1 MTWIVISCVKPASGQ
16 RFTYHVLLN
25 STTFTMHRL
34 LLFGFSLILT
44 NAVATADENSRSTKS
59 LPATGSVQ
67 VAFPPEEDA
76 NSLIVNAL
84 REARKMVR
92 VQAYSFT
99 SNEIAFALIAA
110 KQRGVD
116 VVVIADAEQMRKLD
130 NHKLGLMHR
139 NGVRVWLDQQ
149 HQSAH
154 NKIMI
159 IDGEDS
165 LPVVITGS
173 MNFTYSGQFKN
184 AENLLILRGNKA
196 LADSYSANWQRHFN
210 HATPYIPQ

>member
-1 MTWIVISCVKPASGQ
+1 MR
-16 RFTYHVLLN
+16 RF
-25 STTFTMHRL
+25 L
-34 LLFGFSLILT
+34 LLGLSLILT
-44 NAVATADENSRSTKS
+44 SAVASADDNIRSNKI

-84 REARKMVR
+84 REAHKMVR
-92 VQAYSFT
+92 VLAYSFT

-139 NGVRVWLDQQ
+139 NGVRIWLDQQ

-159 IDGEDS
+159 IDGEG
-165 LPVVITGS
+165 PHPAIITGS

-184 AENLLILRGNKA
+184 AENLLILRGNKP
-196 LADSYSANWQRHFN
+196 LADTYSANWQRHFN
-210 HATPYIPQ
+210 HAIPYIPQ

>member
-1 MTWIVISCVKPASGQ
+1 
-16 RFTYHVLLN
+16 
-25 STTFTMHRL
+25 MHRL
-34 LLFGFSLILT
+34 LLLGFSLFLSC
-44 NAVATADENSRSTKS
+44 ADATADENSHRTKN
-59 LPATGSVQ
+59 LPATGTVQ

-84 REARKMVR
+84 REAHKMVR
-92 VQAYSFT
+92 VQTYSFT

-116 VVVIADAEQMRKLD
+116 VVVIADAEQARKLE

-139 NGVRVWLDQQ
+139 NGVRIWLDQQ

-159 IDGEDS
+159 IDGEES
-165 LPVVITGS
+165 LPVVISGS

-184 AENLLILRGNKA
+184 AENLLIMRGNKA
-196 LADSYSANWQRHFN
+196 LTDAYSANWQRHFN
-210 HATPYIPQ
+210 HATPYIAQ

>member
-1 MTWIVISCVKPASGQ
+1 MR
-16 RFTYHVLLN
+16 RF
-25 STTFTMHRL
+25 L
-34 LLFGFSLILT
+34 LLGLSLILSS
-44 NAVATADENSRSTKS
+44 AVVTADENSRGTKN

-76 NSLIVNAL
+76 NSLIVSAL
-84 REARKMVR
+84 REAHKMIR

-110 KQRGVD
+110 KQRGID

-139 NGVRVWLDQQ
+139 NGVRIWLDQQ

-159 IDGEDS
+159 IDGEGTH
-165 LPVVITGS
+165 PVIITGS

-196 LADSYSANWQRHFN
+196 LADAYSANWQRHFN
-210 HATPYIPQ
+210 HATPFIPN

>member
-1 MTWIVISCVKPASGQ
+1 
-16 RFTYHVLLN
+16 
-25 STTFTMHRL
+25 MHRFL
-34 LLFGFSLILT
+34 LLGLALFLT
-44 NAVATADENSRSTKS
+44 SAVATADENSRHTKI

-84 REARKMVR
+84 REAHKMVR
-92 VQAYSFT
+92 VQTYSFT

-116 VVVIADAEQMRKLD
+116 VVVIADAEQARKLE

-139 NGVRVWLDQQ
+139 NGVRIWLDQQ

-159 IDGEDS
+159 IDGEEAQ
-165 LPVVITGS
+165 PVVITGS

-184 AENLLILRGNKA
+184 AENLLIMRGNKA
-196 LADSYSANWQRHFN
+196 LADTYSANWQRHFN